1 MTSNDHEARARQAEL
16 EVADTIGRLM
26 HFWGFKRRMGRMW
39 ALLYLS
45 PEPLGAAELAERL
58 KMSTGSVSM
67 TIADLLKWGAVKRT
81 WRPGERRDFYE
92 SETSIWKLLRRVLRE
107 RELMLVRETRETLEL
122 AEDALVR
129 ASNGSRDTK
138 HLEFKRARIATLR
151 KLAKVGEGLLTS
163 LGAGRSV
170 NPSKIREV
178 TGGDSR

>member
-1 MTSNDHEARARQAEL
+1 MRPSTHDEHVAQAEL

-45 PEPLGAAELAERL
+45 PEPLGAAELGERL

-67 TIADLLKWGAVKRT
+67 TLSDLLKWGAVKKT
-81 WRPGERRDFYE
+81 WRPGERRDFYQ

-122 AEDALVR
+122 AEAALVR
-129 ASNGSRDTK
+129 AANGSRSAK
-138 HLEFKRARIATLR
+138 HLDFKRARIATLR
-151 KLAKVGEGLLTS
+151 KLAKVGEGLLMS
-163 LGAGRSV
+163 LGAGKTV

-178 TGGDSR
+178 TGGDTG